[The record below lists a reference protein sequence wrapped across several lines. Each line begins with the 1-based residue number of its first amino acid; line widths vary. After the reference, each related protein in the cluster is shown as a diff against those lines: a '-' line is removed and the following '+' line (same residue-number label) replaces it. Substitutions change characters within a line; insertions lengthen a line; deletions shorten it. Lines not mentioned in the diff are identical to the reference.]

1 MSEKKKNQL
10 PTITFQS
17 KTENDLEFLFQV
29 YYSTREDELAITGWN
44 QKEIEEFLRMQFRLQ
59 HTQYME
65 NYKLNGSFDII
76 LVDGIP
82 AGRLYVNRGTQ
93 DLRII
98 DIALLKEFR
107 KKGIGSQIMAD
118 LIQEA
123 DHKNLSIS
131 LHVEINNPALKLYE
145 RLGFEKKEVFGIY
158 HYMVRPA
165 KLKQEV

>member
-1 MSEKKKNQL
+1 MSEKKKNQT
-10 PTITFQS
+10 PNITFRP

-29 YYSTREDELAITGWN
+29 YYSTREDELAITGWT
-44 QKEIEEFLRMQFRLQ
+44 QIEIEEFLRMQFRLQ

-93 DLRII
+93 EIRII

-107 KKGIGSQIMAD
+107 KKGIGGHIMTD

-131 LHVEINNPALKLYE
+131 LHVEVNNPALKLYE
-145 RLGFEKKEVFGIY
+145 RLGFEKKEIIGIY

-165 KLKQEV
+165 KHQQET